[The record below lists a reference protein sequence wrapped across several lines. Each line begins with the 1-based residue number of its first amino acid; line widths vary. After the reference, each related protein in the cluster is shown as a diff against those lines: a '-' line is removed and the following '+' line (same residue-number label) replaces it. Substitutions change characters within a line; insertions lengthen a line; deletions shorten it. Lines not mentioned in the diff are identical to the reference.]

1 MTKAEQLVQLNTKWL
16 TECTCELRKVATQGV
31 PGFGNPD
38 ARIVFIGEAPGAKED
53 KEGRPFIGAAG
64 KFLSEMLESINMKR
78 EDIYITN
85 IVKYRPPENRDPS
98 ADEIAS
104 CAKWLE
110 EEINIID
117 PLLIVFLGRHS
128 MNHFFPAEKISE
140 AHGVLLNGKYF
151 GKLRHFLPLYHP
163 AAALYNGSLRE
174 VLKADFARIPQILK
188 MVEKERLCDSPI

>member
-1 MTKAEQLVQLNTKWL
+1 MTKAEQLTELNTKWL
-16 TECTCELRKVATQGV
+16 TKCTCELRKTAIQGV

-64 KFLSEMLESINMKR
+64 KFLSEMLEGINMKR

-140 AHGVLLNGKYF
+140 THGVLLNGKYF
-151 GKLRHFLPLYHP
+151 GKLRHFLPFYHP